1 MRLEFHQLERRWEH
15 LRVRDLHQH
24 RHLLAS
30 LAENGQQTPI
40 VVVAADG
47 GTECYVVIDGYKRI
61 AALQQLGRDTVEATL
76 WSVSEAEALLL
87 DRSLRRGRQETA
99 LEEGWLLGEM
109 EQRFGY
115 SLEELGRRF
124 DRSLSWVSRRLALVE
139 LLPEDIQQQIR
150 EGKIPAQMAMRYLV
164 PVARVN
170 SQDCEQLAAAFIHCH
185 CDSRQ
190 AGQLY
195 AAWRDGTP
203 KMRERILAE
212 PALFLKTQ
220 RVASAAQPPKVK
232 LRRDLEIVIA
242 ILKRVNGCVSEEAAG
257 MDDEQREQ
265 TRRQV
270 DTARRQL
277 NRIAEDLG
285 KEPEGKHAESIG
297 TGGDSGTER
306 QEGGHARDCAHD
318 ENFPLGGAQSD
329 PIEFGRGTGN
339 AARGKGG
346 VIPPAD
352 PRTFGYLQGE
362 SRASP

>member
-1 MRLEFHQLERRWEH
+1 MRLEFHQLDRRWEH
-15 LRVRDLHQH
+15 LRVHDPHQH

-40 VVVAADG
+40 VVVAAGDETG
-47 GTECYVVIDGYKRI
+47 RYVVIDGYKRI

-99 LEEGWLLGEM
+99 LEEGWLLAEM
-109 EQRFGY
+109 ELRFGY
-115 SLEELGRRF
+115 SLEELARRF

-139 LLPEDIQQQIR
+139 LLPQAIQQDIR
-150 EGKIPAQMAMRYLV
+150 EGKIPAQMAIRYLV
-164 PVARVN
+164 PAARV
-170 SQDCEQLAAAFIHCH
+170 SVQDCAQLAAAFIHCH

-203 KMRERILAE
+203 KMRERILAA

-220 RVASAAQPPKVK
+220 RVAGAAKPPAVN
-232 LRRDLEIVIA
+232 LRRDLEIVTA
-242 ILKRVNGCVSEEAAG
+242 ILQRVNRHVTEVAAG

-265 TRRQV
+265 TRRQL
-270 DTARRQL
+270 DSARRQL
-277 NRIAEDLG
+277 DRIAEHME
-285 KEPEGKHAESIG
+285 KERVAKDAESIG
-297 TGGDSGTER
+297 TDSDSGAER
-306 QEGGHARDCAHD
+306 QEGGHARDRARH
-318 ENFPLGGAQSD
+318 ESFALGRAQSD
-329 PIEFGRGTGN
+329 PIEFGCATGDRACGEGRTVPGTD
-339 AARGKGG
+339 ARALG
-346 VIPPAD
+346 D
-352 PRTFGYLQGE
+352 LQGE